1 MMSKQR
7 MRKRITRL
15 IRRKRMSY
23 RTMRPIQMKM
33 NLLTKNKRTRMTLVV
48 KIAKTL
54 VKEKMMRERMKT
66 MLIHQWY
73 QRMKITSNHLNPKSQ
88 KSTSQKTN
96 LKSEMMQMKVI
107 MMRMTMTMASKK
119 LMKPRKMR
127 KPWTNRLSTASS
139 SPGSSL

>member
-7 MRKRITRL
+7 MSKRITRL

-107 MMRMTMTMASKK
+107 MMRMKMASKK